1 MIKYSHQI
9 KLKPSDLHSAWS
21 SLQSP
26 FKIQYFDVKNAK
38 TLLRNV
44 FHVADETALISEE
57 NIHERIINEL
67 YKPLSN
73 YEIPTNRKK
82 YGKNQIILRRNNTI
96 RKKYHKYRHDGLS
109 PWRAKFLLE
118 MEYQK
123 LSISYIDDIVKGK
136 KNTI

>member
-1 MIKYSHQI
+1 MKF
-9 KLKPSDLHSAWS
+9 DLHSTWN

-38 TLLRNV
+38 ALLRNV
-44 FHVADETALISEE
+44 FHIADETALISEG
-57 NIHERIINEL
+57 NIHERIFNEL
-67 YKPLSN
+67 YRTLSD
-73 YEIPTNRKK
+73 YKIPTNRKK

-96 RKKYHKYRHDGLS
+96 RKKYRKYRHDGLS
-109 PWRAKFLLE
+109 PMRAKFLLA
-118 MEYQK
+118 MEYRK